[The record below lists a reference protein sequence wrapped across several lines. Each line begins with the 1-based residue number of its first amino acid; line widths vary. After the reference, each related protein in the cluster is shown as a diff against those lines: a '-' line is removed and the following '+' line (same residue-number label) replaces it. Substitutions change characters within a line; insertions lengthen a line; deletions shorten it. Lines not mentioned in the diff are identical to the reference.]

1 MTKPEQPV
9 AKKAPPRALEARN
22 NNKNDEESFQT
33 KPTADDDWV
42 DRIRSNQMLQQVDI
56 RAYQTPMWRA
66 YLEDD
71 YDDPE
76 QTLLCPESGL
86 PPWLHAETTEAFEER
101 VLKDIKAQAE
111 EEESLKRA
119 WSTVRLASGRKR
131 PRNDESPKDPKH
143 SSVQETSKRGNLRKP
158 GGGRPLLDDIL
169 LQAAS
174 PTGPL
179 RLSWNKELG
188 LGTQT
193 GTPAYNAFC
202 QTMSQHIG
210 LDPLPRPLTPWQVSQ
225 VVDSLQCRTVHPP
238 RDSPWQ
244 DFVQSIQSNHEEEE
258 EEEGNPSKQ
267 DMFEDSIRSMGHLYQ
282 EMCRQDAD
290 DGSTFR
296 RRSDHWTATVLKDK
310 LRSMENQIVLGNSRE
325 KEVLKR
331 ARKKGA
337 VDEETRIEAYRLLGV
352 APPMNF

>member
-9 AKKAPPRALEARN
+9 PKKASPMALEARN
-22 NNKNDEESFQT
+22 NKKDDEESFET
-33 KPTADDDWV
+33 KPTTTYDDWV

-76 QTLLCPESGL
+76 QTLLCPESDL
-86 PPWLHAETTEAFEER
+86 PPWVHAETTEAFEER
-101 VLKDIKAQAE
+101 VLKDRKAQTE
-111 EEESLKRA
+111 KEESFRQT
-119 WSTVRLASGRKR
+119 WSTVRVASGRKR
-131 PRNDESPKDPKH
+131 PRNDEPPKDPKH
-143 SSVQETSKRGNLRKP
+143 NSVQQTPKRGNLRKP
-158 GGGRPLLDDIL
+158 RGERPLLDDIR

-174 PTGPL
+174 PARPL
-179 RLSWNKELG
+179 RLSWDEELG

-202 QTMSQHIG
+202 QTMSQHLG

-238 RDSPWQ
+238 RASPLQ
-244 DFVQSIQSNHEEEE
+244 DFVQSKQSNHEEE

-267 DMFEDSIRSMGHLYQ
+267 DLFEDSIRSMGRLYQ

-296 RRSDHWTATVLKDK
+296 RHSNHWTASVLKDK
-310 LRSMENQIVLGNSRE
+310 LRAMENQIVQGNSRE

-331 ARKKGA
+331 ARKQGA

-352 APPMNF
+352 ASPMDF